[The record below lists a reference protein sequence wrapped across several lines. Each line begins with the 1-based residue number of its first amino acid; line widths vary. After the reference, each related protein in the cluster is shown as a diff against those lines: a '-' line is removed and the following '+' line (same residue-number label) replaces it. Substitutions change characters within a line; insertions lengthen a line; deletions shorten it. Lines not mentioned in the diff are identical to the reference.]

1 MNTLYFKYAVE
12 VERFGSITQAADN
25 LYMAQPNL
33 SKAIK
38 ELEDSLGISIF
49 KRTSKGVIPTQK
61 GAEFLEYAKNI
72 LTQIDKMEALNHTDD
87 SKRQCINISIP
98 HGSYIADG
106 LTKFISELDQEK
118 EISISIKETNSTE
131 AINNIIYDK
140 FDLGI
145 IRYQTIYE
153 KYFLDYLAD
162 RDFCHELIWEYEYLA
177 VMSKQHPLASL
188 KEIPYTDL
196 SGYIEISHGGD
207 MTVPYITAGESKK
220 TKETS
225 QVNKRIYVYE
235 RCIQFD
241 LLSHIPTT
249 FMWVSPIPRELLER
263 YNLIQRKCP
272 VQNHQFRDVLIY
284 PKGYKFTAFDKK
296 MIDKLYEA
304 KNEVAYQEYF

>member
-61 GAEFLEYAKNI
+61 GAEFLVYAKNI
-72 LTQIDKMEALNHTDD
+72 LAQLHKMESLNNKDE
-87 SKRQCINISIP
+87 SSRQCINISIP

-106 LTKFISELDQEK
+106 ITKFISKLDQDK
-118 EISISIKETNSTE
+118 EITVNVKETNSME

-145 IRYQTIYE
+145 IRYQTAYE
-153 KYFLDYLAD
+153 NYFLDYLAD
-162 RDFCHELIWEYEYLA
+162 KDFGYDLIWEYEFLA
-177 VMSKQHPLASL
+177 LMSKHHPLASSEEFHYSDL
-188 KEIPYTDL
+188 DSSMEI
-196 SGYIEISHGGD
+196 IHGD
-207 MTVPYITAGESKK
+207 MTVPYISAVESKK
-220 TKETS
+220 TRES
-225 QVNKRIYVYE
+225 AHINKRIYVYE

-241 LLSHIPTT
+241 LLSHIPSA
-249 FMWVSPIPRELLER
+249 FMWVSPIPHKLLER
-263 YNLIQRKCP
+263 YGLIQRKCP
-272 VQNHQFRDVLIY
+272 APDHQCKDVLIY
-284 PKGYKFTAFDKK
+284 PKGYKFTALDKK
-296 MIDKLYEA
+296 LIDKLYEA
-304 KNEVAYQEYF
+304 KNQVAYQEYY